1 LLSRDELAFAP
12 GCFVKYSRSGP
23 FDDGNSLRA
32 QVLLCQAVTNQDSS
46 SSSRFSYTIMTF
58 SNDQS
63 NGFKVVK
70 GVLSDEISYNTTS
83 KTATAAAPRGTIQ

>member
-1 LLSRDELAFAP
+1 
-12 GCFVKYSRSGP
+12 
-23 FDDGNSLRA
+23 
-32 QVLLCQAVTNQDSS
+32 
-46 SSSRFSYTIMTF
+46 MTF

-83 KTATAAAPRGTIQ
+83 KTATAAAPIGTIQ